1 MPSFDV
7 VSKLERHEVENAIA
21 QAQKEIGTRY
31 DFRDTG
37 TSIEDTKEGIV
48 LRSDAEARLEAAY
61 GVLQEKMVKRKVSLK
76 SLDPQEIAPAGGKS
90 FRQLI
95 KLKEGV
101 EMEKA
106 KEIVKALKDSKM
118 KVQGAIQGDLVR
130 VSGKKKDDL
139 QAAIAF
145 LRGKD
150 FGLPLQYVNFRE

>member
-7 VSKLERHEVENAIA
+7 VSKLARHEVENALM

-37 TSIEDTKEGIV
+37 TSLEDTKDGIV
-48 LRSDAEARLEAAY
+48 IRSDAEARLEAAY
-61 GVLQEKMVKRKVSLK
+61 GVLQEKMVKRKVSLM
-76 SLDPQEIAPAGGKS
+76 SLDPQTIEPAGGKS

-101 EMEKA
+101 EVEQA
-106 KEIVKALKDSKM
+106 KEIVKALKDAKM

-130 VSGKKKDDL
+130 VSGKKRDDL

-145 LRGKD
+145 LKGKD
-150 FGLPLQYVNFRE
+150 FGLPLQYINFRE

>member
-7 VSKLERHEVENAIA
+7 VSKLARHEVENALM

-37 TSIEDTKEGIV
+37 TSLEDTKDGIV
-48 LRSDAEARLEAAY
+48 IRSDAEARLEAAY
-61 GVLQEKMVKRKVSLK
+61 GVLQEKMVKRKVSLM
-76 SLDPQEIAPAGGKS
+76 SLDPQNVEAAGGKS

-101 EMEKA
+101 EVEQA
-106 KEIVKALKDSKM
+106 KEIVKSLKDAKM

-130 VSGKKKDDL
+130 VSGKKRDDL

-145 LRGKD
+145 LKGKD
-150 FGLPLQYVNFRE
+150 FGLPLQFVNFRE